1 MYNFGMQTDDIKK
14 LATLARIDMTES
26 EMEDLKKDFDSI
38 LGYIDQ
44 IRSVD
49 VPESDF
55 VSDVRNIGR
64 VDEATPFAG
73 RENIIKQ
80 FPDNDGDALKV
91 PSVL

>member
-1 MYNFGMQTDDIKK
+1 MELSDIKK
-14 LATLARIDMTES
+14 LASLARIDMTEQ
-26 EMEDLKKDFDSI
+26 ELEDLKKDFDSI

-44 IRSVD
+44 IRSID

-55 VSDVRNIGR
+55 VSDVRNVGR

>member
-1 MYNFGMQTDDIKK
+1 MELSDIKK
-14 LATLARIDMTES
+14 LATLARIDMTEQ

-55 VSDVRNIGR
+55 VSDVRNVAR
-64 VDEATPFAG
+64 ADEATSFAG

-80 FPDNDGDALKV
+80 FPDNDEDALKV

>member
-1 MYNFGMQTDDIKK
+1 MQLDDIKR
-14 LATLARIDMTES
+14 LATLARIDMTEE
-26 EMEDLKKDFDSI
+26 EMEALKKDFDSI

-55 VSDVRNIGR
+55 VSDVRNVARG
-64 VDEATPFAG
+64 DEAESFSN

-80 FPDNDGDALKV
+80 FPDHDGDALKV

>member
-1 MYNFGMQTDDIKK
+1 MELSDIKK
-14 LATLARIDMTES
+14 LVTLARIDITEQ

-55 VSDVRNIGR
+55 VSSVRNVGR
-64 VDEATPFAG
+64 IDEATTFAD
-73 RENIIKQ
+73 REKIIKQ

>member
-1 MYNFGMQTDDIKK
+1 MELSDIKK
-14 LATLARIDMTES
+14 LASLARIDMTEQ

-44 IRSVD
+44 IRSID

-55 VSDVRNIGR
+55 VSDVRNVGR

-80 FPDNDGDALKV
+80 FIPFLHRKLKM
-91 PSVL
+91 LKA